1 MFNPSTAKNKRIN
14 KVRYDPALTGACRQD
29 CQVEFDLPDLQGCKE
44 VTDSD
49 PGALQ
54 TTDHV
59 APHPGPGTPPRALQR
74 DTGMGDQP
82 LRPRE
87 RDTRDPAQGRRATG
101 ADPSRVHAQ
110 SRRTAPSHSFVA
122 SPAGRAVIS
131 HANAATQSLTS
142 AEQSGAAA
150 DARISL
156 LSAGVYVSRDFRESL
171 ARSEKAARKALSIC
185 AHRRAQRLVRLRT
198 GSSTSPASCLGTWN
212 QS

>member
-1 MFNPSTAKNKRIN
+1 M
-14 KVRYDPALTGACRQD
+14 RYGPPLTGACRQD

-54 TTDHV
+54 TTGHA
-59 APHPGPGTPPRALQR
+59 APHPRSRHASPRPAVGHR
-74 DTGMGDQP
+74 IGDQP

-101 ADPSRVHAQ
+101 ADPTRVHAR
-110 SRRTAPSHSFVA
+110 SRRTAPSHGFVA
-122 SPAGRAVIS
+122 SLAGRAATS
-131 HANAATQSLTS
+131 HANPATQSLTS

-156 LSAGVYVSRDFRESL
+156 LSAGAYVSRDFRSSL
-171 ARSEKAARKALSIC
+171 ARSEKEARKA
-185 AHRRAQRLVRLRT
+185 
-198 GSSTSPASCLGTWN
+198 
-212 QS
+212 